1 MRRLLI
7 LALALLFCAPAAP
20 RATVLVPIEFRELV
34 GVSSTIVHGRVID
47 VRAEWI
53 DGRRA
58 IETFVTIEAE
68 EYYKG
73 GSAETIT
80 VRVPGGQMGRYRTVF
95 VGAPEFKE
103 GDEVVLFL
111 RNYGGRIAIVGLS
124 QGAFRVAADRSGRR
138 VVTSPVLMG
147 RPGADVEPVVRGDA
161 ARRPLAVQAF
171 GDLVKRVVAGGAAQ

>member
-1 MRRLLI
+1 MK
-7 LALALLFCAPAAP
+7 AV
-20 RATVLVPIEFRELV
+20 RATVAVLACAAVTLALTRGVDAYLKIGTR
-34 GVSSTIVHGRVID
+34 VSSGSV
-47 VRAEWI
+47 
-53 DGRRA
+53 
-58 IETFVTIEAE
+58 VTIEAE